1 MKFTEFESIN
11 DLESY
16 LNEGKKLKNIVFQS
30 LNLSDY
36 TLTLLSHPLEN
47 CIFLGCNID
56 TGIVDE
62 IIYKG
67 ALVFP
72 PLKGIPY
79 NSFRNSL
86 YSPEELSAGFQR
98 GNPKTLSNM
107 LDVVI
112 YDHYIKT
119 GKANPPSILET
130 FARRLH
136 DHSITDALDEFI
148 EGKKVAAIMGG
159 HSIKRDEELFF
170 KVASISKALTE
181 KGILMTSGGGPGA
194 MEATHVG
201 SWFANGSDKV
211 LVDGISILS
220 KASDYKQKYEWVET
234 SFEVRKKYPLI
245 EKNGNTPV
253 SLGIPTWVYGHEP
266 PTLFATHIAKYFA
279 NSVREYGLLAIALNG
294 VIFTPGSAG
303 TVQEVFQDGA
313 QNHYKT
319 SGVISPMVFLDKDFW
334 TNNLPAYDLLK
345 KVAKGKDYEELI
357 MITDSIDEVVEF
369 IVKYDPSV

>member
-1 MKFTEFESIN
+1 MKFTEFESLN

-30 LNLSDY
+30 LNLSDH
-36 TLTLLSHPLEN
+36 TLTLLTHPLEN
-47 CIFLGCNID
+47 CVFLGCKID
-56 TGIVDE
+56 PGIVDE

-86 YSPEELSAGFQR
+86 YSPEELSAGYQK
-98 GNPKTLSNM
+98 GNPKTLSIM
-107 LDVVI
+107 HDVVV

-119 GKANPPSILET
+119 GKANPPNILET

-148 EGKKVAAIMGG
+148 SGKKVAAIMGG
-159 HSIKRDEELFF
+159 HSMKRDEELFF

-181 KGILMTSGGGPGA
+181 KGILMASGGGPGA

-201 SWFANGSDKV
+201 AWFANRYEKD

-220 KASDYKQKYEWVET
+220 KAFDYKQKYEWVET
-234 SFEVRKKYPLI
+234 AFEVLTKYPPV
-245 EKNGNTPV
+245 EKNGKTPA
-253 SLGIPTWVYGHEP
+253 SLGVPTWAYGNEP

-279 NSVREYGLLAIALNG
+279 NSAREDGLLAIALNG

-319 SGVISPMVFLDKDFW
+319 SGVISPMVFLDMDFW
-334 TNNLPAYDLLK
+334 TNHLPAYDLLK
-345 KVAKGKDYEELI
+345 KVAKGRDYEELI

-369 IVKYDPSV
+369 IVSNQPV